1 MFTVYWISQTKRL
14 RKQHGSYDTF
24 EQAMQ
29 SIKDWWKEN
38 DYQPRYYRV
47 IEHGRSFMID
57 YGLYD
62 CFYEIV
68 YEPTEKE

>member
-1 MFTVYWISQTKRL
+1 MFTVYWLNQTKQI
-14 RKQHGSYDTF
+14 KEQHGSYDTF

-38 DYQPRYYRV
+38 DFQPRYYRV
-47 IEHGRSFMID
+47 IEHGQSFMID

-62 CFYEIV
+62 CFYEIEF
-68 YEPTEKE
+68 EPTEEK